1 MIREETFM
9 GELVETSSPQIS
21 EIEAA
26 ENASFGKYDYDPA
39 ARQASMIYP
48 GQYGYNSFSG
58 YMNQPGYYPPGIGMQ
73 PPQFGY
79 GNPIFQNPY
88 FIQQQPPPPQEIKSF
103 IPPVNLSG
111 EYLPGLDWEERV
123 NDLITKYSAMQEEEF
138 VEKVMNN
145 QNRPMYYGYNY
156 YGTPYYSPYNS
167 GYNALS
173 MEINQVIE
181 EMKSDAR
188 ESRIEFNKMLSRA
201 AHSFV
206 HEEISEEELDE
217 RYRGKYIDTPGYKGI
232 TYQEVQEQNQLDR
245 LVPFDNSSM
254 YRNMNAKVSEEF
266 HSIIPEESNLV
277 ETLANTGVL
286 AAKYD
291 MDEEEH
297 RRRNAAG
304 LYDSSTGAYKYF
316 VRAKAAERY
325 AKKNGIANPLT
336 GQNYSST
343 IPSME
348 SFPTLH
354 ESAKLC
360 DDGTLNIT
368 CNFGSHKGE
377 IYSVNNSMEEEYEK
391 DRDRFIRFY
400 QSIPG
405 STFLNNPNENAI
417 PKGGDS
423 SG

>member
-21 EIEAA
+21 EIEAI

-48 GQYGYNSFSG
+48 GQYGYSGSFNG
-58 YMNQPGYYPPGIGMQ
+58 YMNPPGYNGIGMS
-73 PPQFGY
+73 PPGFGF
-79 GNPIFQNPY
+79 GNPLFQNPQY
-88 FIQQQPPPPQEIKSF
+88 QYYQQQYQPPQEIKSF
-103 IPPVNLSG
+103 IPPVNFGG
-111 EYLPGLDWEERV
+111 EYLPSLDWEEKV
-123 NDLITKYSAMQEEEF
+123 NGLIAKYSEMQEEEF
-138 VEKVMNN
+138 VERVMNG
-145 QNRPMYYGYNY
+145 QKGYGYGNNY
-156 YGTPYYSPYNS
+156 YGTPYFSPYGNFS
-167 GYNALS
+167 PLS
-173 MEINQVIE
+173 REISQVVE
-181 EMKSDAR
+181 EMKAEAR

-201 AHSFV
+201 AHSYLN
-206 HEEISEEELDE
+206 EEISEEELDE

-232 TYQEVQEQNQLDR
+232 TYQEVAEQNQLDR
-245 LVPFDNSSM
+245 LVPFDNSSI
-254 YRNMNAKVSEEF
+254 YRNHNAKVSQEF
-266 HSIIPEESNLV
+266 HQIIPEESNLV
-277 ETLANTGVL
+277 DTFVNTGVL
-286 AAKYD
+286 MAKYD

-325 AKKNGIANPLT
+325 AKKNGISNPLT
-336 GQNYSST
+336 GQNYGPT
-343 IPSME
+343 APPVDA
-348 SFPTLH
+348 FPTLR

-377 IYSVNNSMEEEYEK
+377 IYSVNNAMEEEYER
-391 DRDRFIRFY
+391 DRDRFVKFY

-405 STFLNNPNENAI
+405 STFLNNPNEI
-417 PKGGDS
+417 IVEDGGS
-423 SG
+423 SD